1 MAQVEA
7 FRFKEDQKRALVSR
21 LLQRQCVSAAMGIA
35 WESVLIKRTKG
46 RKPFATNK
54 GLDRS
59 QAPNFNFNVSHEV
72 RAYTEVKRS
81 IKRLI
86 HPMRYGIPLRVA
98 CISHCGEAR
107 RAHRIIVAR
116 IVSALEKLQ
125 EQICATCHA
134 ISSATQRK
142 HVYLHSLAY

>member
-1 MAQVEA
+1 MAQVEG

-35 WESVLIKRTKG
+35 WESVQIKRTKG

-72 RAYTEVKRS
+72 CYAPIPSAWPLGWQSYRACS
-81 IKRLI
+81 
-86 HPMRYGIPLRVA
+86 MQ
-98 CISHCGEAR
+98 
-107 RAHRIIVAR
+107 RA
-116 IVSALEKLQ
+116 LGCKQ
-125 EQICATCHA
+125 
-134 ISSATQRK
+134 
-142 HVYLHSLAY
+142 